1 MRRLC
6 DIGVVVWVVLCKSYN
21 RVSVFTSL
29 GCVLCW
35 THCVRL
41 TYTLVIGTDPMTY
54 HKGDKMTTFTT
65 YQDAKAKLAE
75 IIAAQPGSYDL
86 DAIADEVIVAA
97 EPTESGA
104 YQLRLL
110 DEEEDFWNIVIEHAL
125 D

>member
-1 MRRLC
+1 
-6 DIGVVVWVVLCKSYN
+6 
-21 RVSVFTSL
+21 
-29 GCVLCW
+29 
-35 THCVRL
+35 
-41 TYTLVIGTDPMTY
+41 MTY